1 MLTGFMLTLL
11 FRNQISECFFFEEH
25 CHLYDSRHF
34 SCVLQGDSGIDE
46 PSLDMILAQTLSESP
61 KHVGC
66 PDMNLNSNQL
76 TRLYLLPC
84 EGMFQRLQKGTS
96 SHPDFFDEDGKIKE
110 TYLLHKLPEDGCNQ
124 SVFTIQHAL
133 FDDLAT
139 TKFQGGIQLV
149 NTADV
154 DLNNHNL
161 NNRPMIKRASGSYRR
176 DGTCNVINNGMHDVS
191 IKGVELNNEECV
203 DSQIP
208 ASEMAQALKNY
219 GPDTM

>member
-1 MLTGFMLTLL
+1 MLTGLMLTLL

-66 PDMNLNSNQL
+66 PDINLNSDQL
-76 TRLYLLPC
+76 ARLYLLPC
-84 EGMFQRLQKGTS
+84 EGMYVKGHT
-96 SHPDFFDEDGKIKE
+96 SHPEFLDEDGKIKKSSM
-110 TYLLHKLPEDGCNQ
+110 LHNLPEPCNQ
-124 SVFTIQHAL
+124 SIFTIQHAL

-154 DLNNHNL
+154 DLKNHNL
-161 NNRPMIKRASGSYRR
+161 NNRPMIKRATNSYGR

>member
-34 SCVLQGDSGIDE
+34 SCVLQGDSGINE
-46 PSLDMILAQTLSESP
+46 PTLDMILAQTLSESP

-66 PDMNLNSNQL
+66 PDMNMNSNQL
-76 TRLYLLPC
+76 ARFYLLPC
-84 EGMFQRLQKGTS
+84 EGMYDNVKGQI
-96 SHPDFFDEDGKIKE
+96 SHPGFFNEDGEIKKSSV
-110 TYLLHKLPEDGCNQ
+110 LHKLREPCNQ
-124 SVFTIQHAL
+124 SIFTIQHAL

-139 TKFQGGIQLV
+139 TKFQGGIHLLSPV
-149 NTADV
+149 DV
-154 DLNNHNL
+154 DLNIHNL
-161 NNRPMIKRASGSYRR
+161 SNRPMIKRANNSYRR

-191 IKGVELNNEECV
+191 IKGVELNNEGCV